1 MTGATGTT
9 GGTGST
15 ARPWEESITFWEG
28 FRIRWAGLMDRA
40 RARKVPDDQ
49 LTHYLH
55 ELQER
60 AQGYQIKVL
69 EWASAEDARLEVSLA
84 TQGAVA
90 AQSIDAATANH
101 DVVPENGSKKDRAAW
116 ATAQRGAKQAAAAR
130 EHQQRRRDD
139 ARSAVLS
146 LNQQRAS
153 LAEQR
158 DIQFALCQQWFDR
171 RAAKYNRARTGW
183 FGLPKTSEHKIPE
196 FEPVEFIESKPLDIA
211 QIGDP
216 PEGEAVG
223 AGFNSRST
231 HDAGETGTSNSG
243 GAA

>member
-1 MTGATGTT
+1 MTGAVGTNGK
-9 GGTGST
+9 GGPA
-15 ARPWEESITFWEG
+15 ARPWEASITFWEG
-28 FRIRWAGLMDRA
+28 FRIRWAGLADRA

-69 EWASAEDARLEVSLA
+69 EWASAEDARLEESIA
-84 TQGAVA
+84 TQSA
-90 AQSIDAATANH
+90 IAATSV
-101 DVVPENGSKKDRAAW
+101 DTVTTVDEVVPENGSMKDRAAW

-130 EHQQRRRDD
+130 EEQQRRRDA

-146 LNQQRAS
+146 LKQQRAG

-183 FGLPKTSEHKIPE
+183 FGLPKTGEHKIPE
-196 FEPVEFIESKPLDIA
+196 FRPVEFIGSKPSDIA
-211 QIGDP
+211 QIGDAP
-216 PEGEAVG
+216 VNDPVDK
-223 AGFNSRST
+223 GFEIEPT
-231 HDAGETGTSNSG
+231 QGVDDAGDRNSG